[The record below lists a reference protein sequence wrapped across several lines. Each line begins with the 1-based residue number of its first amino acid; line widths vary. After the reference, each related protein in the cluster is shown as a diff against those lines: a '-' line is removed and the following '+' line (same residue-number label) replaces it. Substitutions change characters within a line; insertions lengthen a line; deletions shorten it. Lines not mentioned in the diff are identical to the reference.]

1 MRERRF
7 EGHRGPFTRTAR
19 RRLAV
24 LAVLVVLLAGAG
36 LAGGS
41 AVASDVAADGA
52 GAAPATT
59 DGTTTDESAATTTDE
74 SNTIEAPP
82 PTTEEPPPSGDPD
95 PVVPPSEEPPAP
107 TATDGSDGGSPPP
120 AGGEDDNEGGSH
132 EAGGDGG
139 PKPVLAP
146 HRHNTK
152 RAAETGEGVG
162 AVIWLHRVL
171 PDPTP
176 PARRLAP
183 SFARRLR
190 AVAARAEVRWSLVLA
205 VLRAHGHE
213 GRVPAGRER
222 LERLVGRIADSRRAV
237 VGRGE
242 PARQI
247 RALQRYNRAVGLRA
261 LVTGLEAA
269 KPRLARNVLRD
280 RHVVIYPGGRADIA
294 LGRVN
299 VRLIA
304 LIRYLRLTFGDVTV
318 TSLVSGHGFYA
329 RPGVVSA
336 HIYGL
341 GIDVAALG
349 GVPITGHQE
358 PGGVT
363 EKAVK
368 AILRLPAELQPQ
380 QVISLLGLGGP
391 SFPLADHYDHIHV
404 GY

>member
-7 EGHRGPFTRTAR
+7 KGLRGPATRTAR
-19 RRLAV
+19 RRFAPLAV
-24 LAVLVVLLAGAG
+24 LIVLLAGAG
-36 LAGGS
+36 LVGGS
-41 AVASDVAADGA
+41 AVASDVAADGGGDA
-52 GAAPATT
+52 VAVT
-59 DGTTTDESAATTTDE
+59 DGATTDESAATTDE
-74 SNTIEAPP
+74 SGTVESPPGTTDEAPP
-82 PTTEEPPPSGDPD
+82 SEDPD
-95 PVVPPSEEPPAP
+95 PVVPPVEEPPAP
-107 TATDGSDGGSPPP
+107 TTTGESGGGSPAPP
-120 AGGEDDNEGGSH
+120 TAGDDDKGGGH
-132 EAGGDGG
+132 EAGGESG
-139 PKPVLAP
+139 PDPVLAP
-146 HRHNTK
+146 HHHNKK
-152 RAAETGEGVG
+152 RAAETGEGMG

-190 AVAARAEVRWSLVLA
+190 AVADRADVRWSLVLA

-213 GRVPAGRER
+213 GRVPAARER
-222 LERLVGRIADSRRAV
+222 LARLVGRLADTRRAV
-237 VGRGE
+237 IGRGE

-247 RALQRYNRAVGLRA
+247 RALARYNRAVGLRA

-269 KPRLARNVLRD
+269 KTRLARNVLRD
-280 RHVVIYPGGRADIA
+280 HHVVIYPGGRADIV
-294 LGRVN
+294 LGRVD
-299 VRLIA
+299 VRVIA
-304 LIRYLRLTFGDVTV
+304 LIRYLRVTFRDITV
-318 TSLVSGHGFYA
+318 TSLVSGHRFYA
-329 RPGVVSA
+329 RPNVVSA

-404 GY
+404 GF